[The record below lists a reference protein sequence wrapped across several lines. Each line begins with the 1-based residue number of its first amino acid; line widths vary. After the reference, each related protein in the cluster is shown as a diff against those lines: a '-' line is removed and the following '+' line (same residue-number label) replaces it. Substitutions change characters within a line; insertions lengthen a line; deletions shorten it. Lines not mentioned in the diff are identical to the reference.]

1 MVDED
6 GGWDWSRLSPWLSK
20 DTLERIVA
28 IPPPRVGL
36 GSDSP
41 GWRWEDNRKFT
52 TRSAYGALSEERLL
66 TNEER
71 VHRHLS
77 DSERYSICNN
87 GTESIEHALRLC
99 SKARQVWESMV
110 PPSKLSLFDSLSFEN
125 WLLQCVKNVAGIGV
139 GDDLWNTRF
148 AVTCWLIWKTRC
160 ANIFGS
166 VEFNGEGLARYSS
179 VAAA

>member
-20 DTLERIVA
+20 DTLERIAA

-41 GWRWEDNRKFT
+41 RWRWEDNRKFT
-52 TRSAYGALSEERLL
+52 TRLAYGALSEEGVTNGVLYWRQLWKMPVPQRIRMFFWLVFHGRLL

-71 VHRHLS
+71 VRHHLY
-77 DSERYSICNN
+77 DSERCSICNN
-87 GTESIEHALRLC
+87 GTESIEHAIRLC
-99 SKARQVWESMV
+99 SKARRVWEILV

-125 WLLQCVKNVAGIGV
+125 WLLQSVKNVVGIGV
-139 GDDLWNTRF
+139 GDD
-148 AVTCWLIWKTRC
+148 
-160 ANIFGS
+160 
-166 VEFNGEGLARYSS
+166 
-179 VAAA
+179 